1 MVLECTSCVVLF
13 TISVLGCTTPLLLR
27 SMALDHAPS
36 VPPQPADDGDDDPTP
51 KLLRGTWGGAW
62 AMSDSELAWGI
73 CPQRLCWA
81 SEPQSVCRNSVLFVR
96 EWAGGRRAP
105 AARGPCV
112 HAVAHGSGGAER

>member
-62 AMSDSELAWGI
+62 AMSDFLNLRGVYARSA
-73 CPQRLCWA
+73 C
-81 SEPQSVCRNSVLFVR
+81 
-96 EWAGGRRAP
+96 AGPRSLKA
-105 AARGPCV
+105 C
-112 HAVAHGSGGAER
+112 AETRFSL